1 MWTCVLALL
10 SAALVYTYLGAF
22 SYYLADDYC
31 EAVRVTESSPIK
43 AVIER
48 YSIGAWRAA
57 NRYSNLLL
65 VGIGESFG
73 KNNMPISIIS
83 MIVLWFCGLTWIVH
97 ELRNF
102 FKLDWA
108 FQTDLFGGLMFGF
121 FSFLQAPS
129 LFQTIYWRSAMMTHF
144 APLVF
149 GSFLFAF
156 LIKQARPSGDKPL
169 PLLVYLFILIATFFI
184 AGFSEP
190 PITTALTAQFLLM
203 PAIWIWDKTSTK
215 QKRLALLAWTLAG
228 TFLGLLAMLLSPASA
243 GVAREK
249 TLNIIELLMN
259 SFLFSFQFIV
269 DSLKAQPLPTFL
281 SVLIPLMLIWLY
293 RQVKTSELTQE
304 QKRAVWTAII
314 VIPFFAWILIAA
326 GFSPSVYGQNFPVER
341 ARFLART
348 VSIAAFMLEGSLFG
362 LLLGHV
368 QLKPN
373 RALGQ
378 WVVAAVIAVIA
389 IVYPLRTAFNI
400 YRFDIPEYRERAEW
414 WHLREDYII
423 RHAGM
428 GEDEIVIPGYSGIY
442 QVKELDDDPNHWV
455 NRCAARYYGVN
466 SIRTVSMTDETF
478 LREYLNE

>member
-1 MWTCVLALL
+1 MKKFESVVFRYIMWTCVLAML
-10 SAALVYTYLGAF
+10 SVALVYTYLGAF

-57 NRYSNLLL
+57 NRYSNLLF

-73 KNNMPISIIS
+73 KNNMPISIIP
-83 MIVLWFCGLTWIVH
+83 MIVLWFCGLIWIVH

-102 FKLDWA
+102 FRIDWA
-108 FQTDLFGGLMFGF
+108 FQIDLFGGLMFGF
-121 FSFLQAPS
+121 FSFLQAPN

-156 LIKQARPSGDKPL
+156 LIKQARHSGDKPL

-203 PAIWIWDKTSTK
+203 LAIWIWDKTSTK
-215 QKRLALLAWTLAG
+215 QKRLTLLAWTFAG

-243 GVAREK
+243 GVAQEK

-259 SFLFSFQFIV
+259 SFLYSFQFIV

-293 RQVKTSELTQE
+293 RQVKTTELTQE
-304 QKRAVWTAII
+304 Q
-314 VIPFFAWILIAA
+314 
-326 GFSPSVYGQNFPVER
+326 
-341 ARFLART
+341 
-348 VSIAAFMLEGSLFG
+348 
-362 LLLGHV
+362 
-368 QLKPN
+368 
-373 RALGQ
+373 
-378 WVVAAVIAVIA
+378 
-389 IVYPLRTAFNI
+389 
-400 YRFDIPEYRERAEW
+400 
-414 WHLREDYII
+414 
-423 RHAGM
+423 
-428 GEDEIVIPGYSGIY
+428 
-442 QVKELDDDPNHWV
+442 
-455 NRCAARYYGVN
+455 
-466 SIRTVSMTDETF
+466 
-478 LREYLNE
+478 